1 MKKVKEYLIL
11 FLTML
16 KIGAFTFGGGYAMIP
31 LLKREFVEKKKW
43 ITDEEL
49 INMITISESTP
60 GPIAI
65 NMATFIGYRLHKILG
80 AIVSTVGM
88 VIPSFL
94 VIVII
99 MTFLNNIMEYELVR
113 HAFVGI
119 NCAVGVLISLSFFS
133 LLKTMKKD
141 VFSIVVFILS
151 IIATFII
158 LYFSLNFSTV
168 YLIIIGA
175 ILSLIYY
182 DIKTNIKKRK
192 MKQ

>member
-11 FLTML
+11 FLSML

-65 NMATFIGYRLHKILG
+65 NMATFIGYRLHKIIG

-99 MTFLNNIMEYELVR
+99 ITFLDNIM
-113 HAFVGI
+113 
-119 NCAVGVLISLSFFS
+119 
-133 LLKTMKKD
+133 
-141 VFSIVVFILS
+141 
-151 IIATFII
+151 
-158 LYFSLNFSTV
+158 
-168 YLIIIGA
+168 
-175 ILSLIYY
+175 
-182 DIKTNIKKRK
+182 
-192 MKQ
+192 